1 MAAVTGFT
9 PESAKARAVTNCCR
23 FWTGFIRLCCQGLGC
38 APLVVLNGV
47 AMKIRLLSAI
57 VFSLALTLA
66 ASAQDA
72 NPRGGRTGQ
81 GGRGG
86 WGGGVGGGPGIPG
99 TVTETAANRYI
110 IKTDA
115 GETYTVYFSVN
126 TRILKQAVQRRG
138 ERGEGGGNPPQT
150 LKPSDI
156 KVGDA
161 VGVMGEVDAAAKS
174 VGAVV
179 IAQLDPERAR
189 QIRERL
195 ASYGKT
201 WLQGRVTA
209 ISETKVTIL
218 GMMDNAAHTFG
229 ADEDTTFRKRREPI
243 TLADVHVGDVVRVEG
258 AVKDGIFVAASV
270 VVMGIP
276 PGAPTV
282 PRDATPAPQSR

>member
-1 MAAVTGFT
+1 M
-9 PESAKARAVTNCCR
+9 
-23 FWTGFIRLCCQGLGC
+23 
-38 APLVVLNGV
+38 VVLNGV
-47 AMKIRLLSAI
+47 AMKNRLLFAI
-57 VFSLALTLA
+57 VFGLALTLA
-66 ASAQDA
+66 APAQDA
-72 NPRGGRTGQ
+72 NQHGER

-86 WGGGVGGGPGIPG
+86 GFGMGGGSGITG
-99 TVTETAANRYI
+99 TVARVAADHYI

-126 TRILKQAVQRRG
+126 TRILRQAVQRRG

-150 LKPSDI
+150 LKPTDI

-201 WLQGRVTA
+201 WLQGKVTA
-209 ISETKVTIL
+209 TNETKVTLL
-218 GMMDNAAHTFG
+218 GMMDNAAHTFV

-243 TLADVHVGDVVRVEG
+243 TLADVQVGDVVRVEG
-258 AVKDGIFVAASV
+258 AVKNGVFIAASV
-270 VVMGIP
+270 AVMGMP
-276 PGAPTV
+276 QGGAPTV
-282 PRDATPAPQSR
+282 PRDATLAPQPR